1 MTQVIELPLDMRLR
15 AADQSMAPKY
25 YIVKRAIIRKIE
37 KEEYKENEL
46 IPSERELTEMF
57 GVSRITVR
65 RAVDE
70 LVGENYLYRIQGKGT
85 YVKSD

>member
-1 MTQVIELPLDMRLR
+1 MTQSIELPLEMRLR

-70 LVGENYLYRIQGKGT
+70 LVGKKQLKKILEK
-85 YVKSD
+85 VM